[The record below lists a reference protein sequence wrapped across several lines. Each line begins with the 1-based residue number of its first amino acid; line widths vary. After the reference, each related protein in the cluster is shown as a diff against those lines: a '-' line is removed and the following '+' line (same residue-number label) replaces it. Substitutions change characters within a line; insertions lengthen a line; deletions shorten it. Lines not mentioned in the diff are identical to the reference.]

1 MKNLKDKVVFI
12 TGAAQGLGYAMAE
25 KFAAEGSHIAMA
37 DIKEEK
43 LVESA
48 KTIAEKYGV
57 DTLPIVLDVSKVD
70 AIVEAF
76 KKVDEHFGRLNV
88 LINVAGIQ
96 IRCPSKEFPEEK
108 YDKVLDINLKGTFFC
123 CQQAALRMGENG
135 GAIVNISSGN
145 STHPTPGR
153 APYAISKAGVNA
165 LTKVFAA
172 EWGEDINGK
181 KAIRVNAIA
190 PGFIATEL
198 LLDGLKSGIIS
209 EKQIEAVLPYRR
221 MATPD
226 EIADVAVFLASDE
239 ARYVTG
245 QVLFAD
251 GGWDA
256 LGLPHI
262 DLIKEG

>member
-1 MKNLKDKVVFI
+1 MKNLKGKIVFI
-12 TGAAQGLGYAMAE
+12 TGSAQGLGYSMAE
-25 KFAAEGSHIAMA
+25 HFAAEGCSVILA
-37 DIKEEK
+37 DIKAEK
-43 LVESA
+43 VQQSA
-48 KTIAEKYGV
+48 EKIAENYGV
-57 DTLPIVLDVSKVD
+57 ETLAITLDVSSVP
-70 AIVEAF
+70 AIEEAF
-76 KKVDEHFGRLNV
+76 AKVKERFGKLNV
-88 LINVAGIQ
+88 LINCAGIQ

-123 CQQAALRMGENG
+123 CQQAALLMGEDG

-145 STHPTPGR
+145 STRPTPGR

-172 EWGEDINGK
+172 EWGDASNGK
-181 KAIRVNAIA
+181 KPIRVNAIA

-198 LLDGLKSGIIS
+198 LLDGLNSGIIS
-209 EKQIEAVLPYRR
+209 RNQIEAVLPYRR
-221 MATPD
+221 MAEPA

-251 GGWDA
+251 GGWTA

-262 DLIKEG
+262 DMIRE

>member
-1 MKNLKDKVVFI
+1 MKNLKGKIVLI
-12 TGAAQGLGYAMAE
+12 TGSAQGLGYSMAE
-25 KFAAEGSHIAMA
+25 HFAAEGCSVVLA
-37 DIKEEK
+37 DIKADKVQQSAENI
-43 LVESA
+43 A
-48 KTIAEKYGV
+48 KTYGV
-57 DTLPIVLDVSKVD
+57 ETMALTLDVSSVPAIEDAFAKVK
-70 AIVEAF
+70 ER
-76 KKVDEHFGRLNV
+76 FGRLDV
-88 LINVAGIQ
+88 LVNCAGIQ
-96 IRCPSKEFPEEK
+96 IRCPSKEFPEDK

-123 CQQAALRMGENG
+123 CQQAALLMGEDG

-145 STHPTPGR
+145 STRPTPGR

-172 EWGEDINGK
+172 EWGDAANGK
-181 KAIRVNAIA
+181 KPIRVNAIA

-198 LLDGLKSGIIS
+198 LLDGLNSGIIS
-209 EKQIEAVLPYRR
+209 RKQIEAVLPYHR
-221 MATPD
+221 MAEPA

-251 GGWDA
+251 GGWTA

-262 DLIKEG
+262 DLIKE